1 MTNSKVNP
9 ETDFVN
15 ISHHYVIRYIYLVK
29 IYKKEAYRIYYL
41 FF

>member
-1 MTNSKVNP
+1 MINSKMNP
-9 ETDFVN
+9 GTDFVN